1 MAPIYTAHDQSN
13 TRIYAGE
20 SMKQTTK
27 TEIQSMQCHACN
39 NAQQY
44 FPNLPWIFELLLCD
58 FF

>member
-27 TEIQSMQCHACN
+27 TEIQSMHACN
-39 NAQQY
+39 NAQQC
-44 FPNLPWIFELLLCD
+44 FPNLNLDFFELSLCN